1 MYITMYVYLQGE
13 DQSDKRPARMHII
26 KKQIRI

>member
-1 MYITMYVYLQGE
+1 MTIYVYLQGE